1 MRVIHLPTN
10 VGGNP
15 QGISKHLKM
24 LGVKSETWTLSQ
36 NYFAYS
42 ADKIIYK
49 SNQGLFISEL
59 KKILA
64 LRYIFRADIVFFN
77 FGIGLFNPFPNIYSK
92 NIPNI
97 YSKNILFKILK
108 TPYKYYSYVMAF
120 LEVKL
125 LKFFGKVIFIQYQGD
140 DARQGDFSKEN
151 FAITFAERVEPG
163 YYSKK
168 NDEAKRRS
176 IAFYAK
182 NVEKIYALNPDLL
195 HVLPKTAE
203 FLPYSNISL
212 SEWTPTFTQLD
223 DRPLR
228 IGHAPSHRRAKG
240 TDLILDAVQ
249 KLISVGYKFELVLI
263 EGMSN
268 AEAKEVYKTVDVF
281 VDQLFAGWYGGLA
294 VEVMALGKPVI
305 AYIRQEDLHF
315 IPVQMRADL
324 PIIQA
329 EPSSIRDVLE
339 DILKMPR
346 TELLEKAKRSR
357 AYVEKWHD
365 PMIIA
370 KRIKLDMEYAL
381 DKKV

>member
-1 MRVIHLPTN
+1 MRVIHLPTT
-10 VGGNP
+10 VGKNSN
-15 QGISKHLKM
+15 GISEHLKM
-24 LGVKSETWTLSQ
+24 LGVKSEVWKLYQ
-36 NYFAYS
+36 DYLEYS
-42 ADKIIYK
+42 ADYIIYK
-49 SNQGLFISEL
+49 LNEGLFIRQL

-64 LRYIFRADIVFFN
+64 LRYIFRTDIVFFN
-77 FGIGLFNPFPNIYSK
+77 FGTGLFNPFPNIYSNK
-92 NIPNI
+92 
-97 YSKNILFKILK
+97 YSKNILLKILK
-108 TPYKYYSYVMAF
+108 TPYKYFSHVIAF

-168 NDEAKRRS
+168 HDEAKRRA

-182 NVEKIYALNPDLL
+182 NAEKIYAVNPDLL

-315 IPVQMRADL
+315 IPAQMQADL

-329 EPSSIRDVLE
+329 EPNSICDVLE
-339 DILKMPR
+339 DILKMAR
-346 TELLEKAKRSR
+346 IELLEKAKRSR

-381 DKKV
+381 DKICIG

>member
-42 ADKIIYK
+42 ADNIVYK
-49 SNQGLFISEL
+49 ANQGLFIREL

-77 FGIGLFNPFPNIYSK
+77 FGAGLFNPF
-92 NIPNI
+92 PNI

-168 NDEAKRRS
+168 TDEAKRRS

-182 NVEKIYALNPDLL
+182 NAEKIYALNPDLL

-212 SEWTPTFTQLD
+212 SEWTPTFSQLD
-223 DRPLR
+223 NRPLR

-315 IPVQMRADL
+315 IPAQMRADL

-329 EPSSIRDVLE
+329 EPNSIRDVLE
-339 DILKMPR
+339 DILKMAR
-346 TELLEKAKRSR
+346 IELLEKAKRSR

-365 PMIIA
+365 PLIIA